1 MNITT
6 VKAST
11 CHTPRVVPNSIR
23 YAVTDSTRPLP
34 ASKINKGQE
43 VRLLVNDN
51 ETRSRYSGKAGL
63 ATSATPS
70 VACYAYK
77 YMDNQIQATDGVA
90 EVASPALPEY
100 RDLVSLSF
108 TKSLTSWPLF
118 ILLAVSGIVLSVTA
132 YLIEF
137 GTTLG
142 VWQVLALTVVMFI
155 ALYINVL
162 GTVVAVKYFLNDGTE
177 KISTYFSEVS
187 SSAWSYLWVLSLSTL
202 VLFSGF
208 IMFIIPGIILS
219 TYLMFALHTRAA
231 ESATGMDSL
240 VRSTELVRGYWW
252 AVTARLIFLSVGF
265 ALGILASIVGL
276 TQDTADLISLLA
288 VEPIFSALGSIICLY
303 AITVMYKALVAMKA
317 GVVAEPNAV
326 RGWYIGL
333 AILTPLLMVA
343 VLALVL
349 LGFMNEFDFVD
360 PAQEGPGLM
369 ETEATV

>member
-1 MNITT
+1 
-6 VKAST
+6 
-11 CHTPRVVPNSIR
+11 
-23 YAVTDSTRPLP
+23 
-34 ASKINKGQE
+34 
-43 VRLLVNDN
+43 
-51 ETRSRYSGKAGL
+51 
-63 ATSATPS
+63 
-70 VACYAYK
+70 
-77 YMDNQIQATDGVA
+77 MDNQIQATDGVA

-118 ILLAVSGIVLSVTA
+118 ILLAGSGIVLSVTA

-252 AVTARLIFLSVGF
+252 AVTARLIFLTLAMVVIFFSVGF